1 MKKLPMLLLTII
13 FAWQANGQSLVE
25 AYKTGSVSLV
35 PVQGYAAGSSWS
47 KIFPDYN
54 TDAYHNPIG
63 MYKSIAIAP
72 DGSVFV
78 GNYSTYNI
86 HKFDSNG
93 KLVLTFGKKGAAEGD
108 FQERPTLGGVVGGKY
123 VFTHE
128 HNGKIKL
135 FTLDGKYAKT
145 VTLDY
150 MPLKTIALTSNKI
163 AVIGHVPMN
172 GNVRYVITII
182 DPETGE
188 QKIIRKYDNLWVNSG
203 LTIIKDKGMFS
214 ISPAFSRNDII
225 IRATPDGNLLLG
237 VNMKNNL
244 EVISPTGEL
253 VKSFK
258 LDFTPPLY
266 PKEVK
271 DEFTINMEKRV
282 SEGKFTKED
291 IAPIYKEDFFPK
303 NTPFFYNL
311 LIDSDGNLLVFRF
324 VDEDV
329 EHKFR
334 VYSFDSNGKNIAEAT
349 LEIPGF
355 KVSLNNR
362 FEELVFDKEN
372 VIGFLKPEG
381 ENTTGQLVK
390 FEVKGK

>member
-1 MKKLPMLLLTII
+1 MFLLTII
-13 FAWQANGQSLVE
+13 FAWQANGQSLVD

-35 PVQGYAAGSSWS
+35 PVQGFAAETNWS

-54 TDAYHNPIG
+54 TDDYHNPIG

-93 KLVLTFGKKGAAEGD
+93 KLILTFGKKGKGEED

-145 VTLDY
+145 LTLDY
-150 MPLKTIALTSNKI
+150 MPIKTIALTSNKI
-163 AVIGHVPMN
+163 AAIGHVPMN

-203 LTIIKDKGMFS
+203 LTITNDKGMFS
-214 ISPAFSRNDII
+214 ISPAFSRNEII
-225 IRATPDGNLLLG
+225 IRSLPDGNLLLG
-237 VNMKNNL
+237 INTQNNM
-244 EVISPTGEL
+244 EVISPSGEQ

-258 LDFTPPLY
+258 LDFTPPSY
-266 PKEVK
+266 PEELKS
-271 DEFTINMEKRV
+271 EFVSNIETSV
-282 SEGKFTKED
+282 SEGKFTKKD
-291 IAPIYKEDFFPK
+291 AAPVYEEDFFPK
-303 NTPFFYNL
+303 NTPYFYNL

-324 VDEDV
+324 IDEDV

-355 KVSLNNR
+355 KLSLNNR
-362 FEELVFDKEN
+362 FEELVFDKGKA
-372 VIGFLKPEG
+372 IGFLKPEG